1 MNKVLLFFKE
11 SYAELK
17 KVVWPSRQEVVSSTW
32 IVIIST
38 LIFAC
43 VLGLVDFLL
52 ILLMDVI
59 F

>member
-1 MNKVLLFFKE
+1 MDKVLLFFKE

-32 IVIIST
+32 IVIVST
-38 LIFAC
+38 IIFAC

-52 ILLMDVI
+52 ILFMDVI

>member
-38 LIFAC
+38 LIFAG
-43 VLGLVDFLL
+43 VMGLVDFLL

>member
-38 LIFAC
+38 IIFAG